1 MNEASSELRS
11 GWLFPDTPRGL
22 TQSAEKRKI
31 ATARRPKNNHAVHEP
46 STPAE
51 DRNAHSVKP
60 KYSVVSMFSG
70 CGGMDLG
77 FHGGFTLFGRE
88 YDLLPFEVIWANEHN
103 PAACRTYRRNLGV
116 EIKCEDVWTA
126 LSSIPDRADVL
137 IGGFPCQDVSVN
149 GKRKG
154 VNGKRTGLYKAM
166 IEGIKRAKPKVFV
179 AENVKGLLMKDDG
192 ASIRQVV
199 SDFEELGYK
208 VSYKLHDAAN
218 FGVPQIRERVIIIG
232 VSDKT
237 RNFVHPSPV
246 LTKDSWVTAKAALA
260 DLEVH
265 AESPEFNHTWS
276 RANKSGEQGNRKL
289 LADRP
294 GYTIRAE
301 CHGNIQYH
309 YSLKRRISMRE
320 AARIQSFPDTF
331 IFDAKLRETERQV
344 GNAVPPVLAWH
355 VARAVEKYLGENE
368 AYRD

>member
-1 MNEASSELRS
+1 MNELYRALSRRSFSS
-11 GWLFPDTPRGL
+11 
-22 TQSAEKRKI
+22 QRKF
-31 ATARRPKNNHAVHEP
+31 
-46 STPAE
+46 
-51 DRNAHSVKP
+51 
-60 KYSVVSMFSG
+60 SVVSMFSG

-77 FHGGFTLFGRE
+77 FHGGFSIFGRE
-88 YDLLPFEVIWANEHN
+88 YDLLPFEVMWANEHN
-103 PAACRTYRRNLGV
+103 KAACRTYQKNLGV
-116 EIKCEDVWTA
+116 AIRCEDVWTA
-126 LSSIPDRADVL
+126 IDSIPRADVL

-149 GKRKG
+149 GKREG

-166 IEGIKRAKPKVFV
+166 IEGTKRAKPKVFV
-179 AENVKGLLMKDDG
+179 AENVRGLLMKDDG

-208 VSYKLHDAAN
+208 VSYQLHNAAN
-218 FGVPQIRERVIIIG
+218 FGVPQTRERVIIIG
-232 VSDKT
+232 VSDKN

-246 LTKDSWVTAKAALA
+246 LTKDSWVTAKTALA
-260 DLEVH
+260 DLELR
-265 AESPEFNHTWS
+265 AESPEFNHVWS

-289 LADRP
+289 VADRP

-355 VARAVEKYLGENE
+355 VARAVEKYLKG
-368 AYRD
+368 RR